1 MSILVKVLDKK
12 AKIIEKPSAMIKRK
26 KYFYLRS
33 IANFIELHALHMFGF
48 SMKIVML
55 TKYCSMQVLFFSQTL
70 AFELQSRRANCNT
83 FFKANRL
90 HLNFVYVVRNCVN
103 TLFSPK
109 CSFFTILIMRFLFF
123 LSDDHIVKQQNIF
136 HIRKL
141 FF

>member
-1 MSILVKVLDKK
+1 
-12 AKIIEKPSAMIKRK
+12 MIKREN
-26 KYFYLRS
+26 KYLSLRS
-33 IANFIELHALHMFGF
+33 TAKFSVLNALHMFFF

-55 TKYCSMQVLFFSQTL
+55 TTYCSMQVLFFSQTL

-103 TLFSPK
+103 TFFSPK